1 MATLDLDLLADYLD
15 GEHNEHGL
23 DFAATHGF
31 LCACVVG
38 PELKNWLSQLFENNE
53 AKVPKNIIEQIRLW
67 REDIQQTLINEETI
81 EFPFEIEEAT
91 EESSLGDWS
100 VGFVDALFLN
110 DEAWFQVDDADEEAI
125 IMLTLPMMVFSG
137 IEGETEMDNIRRNG
151 DLMDELAEEIPENL
165 TKLYLLYHSPD
176 E

>member
-1 MATLDLDLLADYLD
+1 MATLDLDLLAEYLD
-15 GEHNEHGL
+15 GEHNEFGL

-38 PELKNWLSQLFENNE
+38 PELKDWIAQLFENNQG
-53 AKVPKNIIEQIRLW
+53 KVSAEIIEQIKLW

-81 EFPFEIEEAT
+81 EFPFEVEEAT

-110 DEAWFQVDDADEEAI
+110 DEAWFSAVEDEEAI
-125 IMLTLPMMVFSG
+125 IMLSLPMMVFSG
-137 IEGETEMDNIRRNG
+137 IEGEDEMDNIRRNG

-165 TKLYLLYHSPD
+165 TKLYLLYHSP
-176 E
+176 EE